1 MLIGDLVA
9 DRLAQLQDQLK
20 RTAQQLAAR
29 EVELAK
35 PPPGPATNL
44 KQAAL
49 GEDASA
55 HDLLSAMK
63 EILIARC
70 PERPYNGLKKALAAV
85 AEVPGKVSPCSMPD
99 GVLRSLLTHCCCGRW
114 RSRRSKTC

>member
-1 MLIGDLVA
+1 MLTETLVA
-9 DRLAQLQDQLK
+9 RRLAQLQEQLK

-29 EVELAK
+29 EAELAK

-55 HDLLSAMK
+55 HDLLSTMK
-63 EILIARC
+63 EILTARC

-85 AEVPGKVSPCSMPD
+85 AEVPGKVRPCSLPG
-99 GVLRSLLTHCCCGRW
+99 GVSESLLT
-114 RSRRSKTC
+114 